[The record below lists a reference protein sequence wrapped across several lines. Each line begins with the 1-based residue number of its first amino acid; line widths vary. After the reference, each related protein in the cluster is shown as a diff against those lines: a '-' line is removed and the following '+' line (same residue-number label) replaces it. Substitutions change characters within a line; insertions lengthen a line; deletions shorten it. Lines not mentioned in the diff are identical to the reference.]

1 MGMFDGTSAQEMQD
15 RIWEFEE
22 FQTYIKQEGNY
33 PGERDSDRQC
43 KRRYAQSLRGI
54 Y

>member
-22 FQTYIKQEGNY
+22 FQTYIKQEGKKWGN
-33 PGERDSDRQC
+33 S
-43 KRRYAQSLRGI
+43 KLSFRR
-54 Y
+54 